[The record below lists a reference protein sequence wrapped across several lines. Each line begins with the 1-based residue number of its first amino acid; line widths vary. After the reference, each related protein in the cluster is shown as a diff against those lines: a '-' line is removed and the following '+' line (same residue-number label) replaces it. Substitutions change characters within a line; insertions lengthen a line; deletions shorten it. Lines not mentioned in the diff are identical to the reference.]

1 MPERVT
7 KEERQI
13 SLLIEKARDAKEIL
27 IMSLENN
34 RNPAEDESEHV
45 KLKRPK
51 AENHEPKFVSN
62 DGPASNSSY
71 AGETFKKAISILKAI
86 SESDWED
93 NPMLNDE
100 ARESFEQDL
109 EQAHSQM
116 SKILLDVKSGETDIS
131 GQMGALM
138 SMLKTMKDSISSNVP
153 ESSQQDINPPNKIIP
168 TMD

>member
-1 MPERVT
+1 M
-7 KEERQI
+7 
-13 SLLIEKARDAKEIL
+13 
-27 IMSLENN
+27 
-34 RNPAEDESEHV
+34 
-45 KLKRPK
+45 
-51 AENHEPKFVSN
+51 SN

-100 ARESFEQDL
+100 ARESIEQNL
-109 EQAHSQM
+109 QQAHSQM
-116 SKILLDVKSGETDIS
+116 SKLLSDVKSGKTDIG

-138 SMLKTMKDSISSNVP
+138 SMLETMQDNINSKIP

>member
-13 SLLIEKARDAKEIL
+13 SLLIEKARNAKEIL

-153 ESSQQDINPPNKIIP
+153 ESSQQDINPPKKIIP

>member
-13 SLLIEKARDAKEIL
+13 SLLIEKARNAKEIL

-51 AENHEPKFVSN
+51 AENYEPKFVSN

-71 AGETFKKAISILKAI
+71 AGETFKKAFSILKAI

-100 ARESFEQDL
+100 ARESLKQDL
-109 EQAHSQM
+109 QQAHDQM
-116 SKILLDVKSGETDIS
+116 SKLLSDVKSGKTDIS

-138 SMLKTMKDSISSNVP
+138 SMLDTMKDSISSKIP
-153 ESSQQDINPPNKIIP
+153 ESSQQDINPPKKIIP